1 MKLTSKFLS
10 MVVMLVVLLI
20 SSSASPVHAARQF
33 KDVKPGHWAFES
45 VIWAYDQGLTK
56 GYPDGTFAPDKPI
69 TEAQLVTMLVRLDCS
84 SPDSFPAEQGEHK
97 ASGNYWY
104 LSGKNIPLDG
114 QNRSFAK
121 DWPIK
126 RSSAAQI
133 MAAYK
138 GFDLA
143 KKQAVYYMYTEDLAT
158 GRTGKNTWKDFSPDD
173 SLTRAE
179 AVDLLRNVSM
189 NGSCEIVGLKKRS
202 SGKDNGKFPLPSSFD
217 DDGTVHFPTNNKPS
231 KPPVVSNPG
240 ASNEVDID
248 KSELIANGVDSTYVT
263 VSFKDC
269 NGNTIPYDRSLSVR
283 VTSSAGAILEGDGE
297 KYEQNSPNNHW
308 YPYKTSI
315 MTGTDGPD
323 VTVKVTAP
331 KSKTYLK
338 DTLTFELVQG
348 NGSSYINCANQI
360 VTVNLD
366 YVPKAEVRLEIVP
379 ERYTQNGTLIERE
392 KVVATVAL
400 PGGEVV
406 RNFRGYVNLR
416 STSGIQLTTYSPS
429 FVSGVATAY
438 VLPNE
443 SFEPIRGEIIAEVIP
458 YNSFYPTEL
467 TGVLNETHSVD
478 ITHDGFLS
486 TDATCSNE
494 IPEMAFIIDS
504 SGSMNQNDPYR
515 LRVKKTEELIE
526 NLEAG
531 LNVAV
536 DFNSSARKLNYW
548 RDWYSTKNSIT
559 QVKQYGGTNIGAGMN
574 KAFAEMVST
583 GSKAAILLTDGK
595 SSESSIKSALDK
607 AKRDGIVV
615 YTIGL
620 GKERNLNSP
629 LLKQIAKETGGTY
642 YHITDSIDLGLVY
655 QSILQEITCG
665 ETALTCSSASMLF
678 ENSSV
683 TFGAPKVVMETDL
696 REGCGQIAKV
706 VVRFNSIKGN
716 IDYELV
722 HRGHNSYRF
731 IMNKD
736 EIANYHLYTTAQFI
750 AYDRGNNQVGAIKTV
765 PIK

>member
-1 MKLTSKFLS
+1 MKSTSKFLS

-20 SSSASPVHAARQF
+20 SSSASPVNAARQF

-45 VIWAYDQGLTK
+45 VNWAYDQGLTK

-84 SPDSFPAEQGEHK
+84 SPDSFPSEPGQHK

-114 QNRSFAK
+114 QNRTFAK
-121 DWPIK
+121 DWPVK
-126 RSSAAQI
+126 RSTAAQI
-133 MAAYK
+133 IAAYN
-138 GFDLA
+138 GYDLD
-143 KKQAVYYMYTEDLAT
+143 KKQAVQYLYTEDLAT
-158 GRTGKNTWKDFSPDD
+158 GRAGKNTWKDFSPDD

-179 AVDLLRNVSM
+179 AVDLLRKVSM
-189 NGSCEIVGLKKRS
+189 NGSCDIVGLKKRA
-202 SGKDNGKFPLPSSFD
+202 SGKDNGTFPLPSSFD

-231 KPPVVSNPG
+231 KPPVVINPG

-248 KSELIANGVDSTYVT
+248 KSELIANGNDSTYVT

-269 NGNTIPYDRSLSVR
+269 NGNTIPYDRSLAVR
-283 VTSSAGAILEGDGE
+283 VTSSAGATLAGDTE
-297 KYEQNSPNNHW
+297 KYDYDWSNNHSR
-308 YPYKTSI
+308 PYKTSI

-323 VTVKVTAP
+323 ATVKVTAP
-331 KSKTYLK
+331 LSKTYLK
-338 DTLTFELVQG
+338 DTLTFELIQG

-392 KVVATVAL
+392 KVVTTIVL

-406 RNFRGYVNLR
+406 RNFRGHVNLR

-429 FVSGVATAY
+429 FVSGAATAY
-438 VLPNE
+438 VIPNE
-443 SFEPIRGEIIAEVIP
+443 SPEPIRGEIIAEVVP
-458 YNSFYPTEL
+458 YNSFYPVEL
-467 TGVLNETHSVD
+467 TGVINETHSVD

-486 TDATCSNE
+486 IDAICSNE
-494 IPEMAFIIDS
+494 IPEMAFIIDA
-504 SGSMNQNDPYR
+504 SGSMMHNDPKSFR
-515 LRVKKTEELIE
+515 ITKTQGLIN
-526 NLEAG
+526 NLQAERNIAIK
-531 LNVAV
+531 
-536 DFNSSARKLNYW
+536 FNSSSQHL
-548 RDWYSTKNSIT
+548 IT
-559 QVKQYGGTNIGAGMN
+559 DQWFVVPPHLTRIGQSGGTNIGAGMN
-574 KAFAEMVST
+574 SAFDRMSSS
-583 GSKAAILLTDGK
+583 GSKVAILLTDGN
-595 SSESSIKSALDK
+595 SSESSIQSALDK
-607 AKRDGIVV
+607 AVKGGIVV

-629 LLKQIAKETGGTY
+629 LLKKIAKDTGGTY

-655 QSILQEITCG
+655 QSIIKEITCG
-665 ETALTCSSASMLF
+665 VPALTCSSASMLF
-678 ENSSV
+678 ENPSV
-683 TFGAPKVVMETDL
+683 TFGTPRVVMETDL

-706 VVRFNSIKGN
+706 VVRFNSSKGN

-722 HRGHNSYRF
+722 HRGHNNYRF
-731 IMNKD
+731 IIDKD
-736 EIANYHLYTTAQFI
+736 EIANYHLYTSAQFI
-750 AYDRGNNQVGAIKTV
+750 AYDRSNNQVGAIKTV

>member
-1 MKLTSKFLS
+1 MQSTGRFLS

-20 SSSASPVHAARQF
+20 SASTTPVNAARQF

-45 VIWAYDQGLTK
+45 VNWAYDQGLTK
-56 GYPDGTFAPDKPI
+56 GYPDGTFGPDKPI

-84 SPDSFPAEQGEHK
+84 SPDSFPAEPGQHK

-104 LSGKNIPLDG
+104 MSGKNIPLDG
-114 QNRSFAK
+114 QNRPFAK

-126 RSSAAQI
+126 RSAVAQI
-133 MAAYK
+133 IAAYN
-138 GFDLA
+138 GFDLD
-143 KKQAVYYMYTEDLAT
+143 KKQAVQYLYTEDLAT

-179 AVDLLRNVSM
+179 AVDLLRKASM
-189 NGSCEIVGLKKRS
+189 NGSCDIVGLKKRA
-202 SGKDNGKFPLPSSFD
+202 SGKDNSKFPLPSIFD
-217 DDGTVHFPTNNKPS
+217 DDGTVHFPSTNKPS
-231 KPPVVSNPG
+231 KPPVVINPG
-240 ASNEVDID
+240 ASNDVEVD
-248 KSELIANGVDSTYVT
+248 KKELIANGVDSTYVT

-269 NGNTIPYDRSLSVR
+269 NGNAIPYDRSLSVR

-297 KYEQNSPNNHW
+297 KYQQNWPNNHL

-323 VTVKVTAP
+323 ATVKVTAP

-348 NGSSYINCANQI
+348 NGSSYINCSNQI

-379 ERYTQNGTLIERE
+379 QRYTENGTQIEPE
-392 KVVATVAL
+392 KVVATVVS

-429 FVSGVATAY
+429 FASGVATAF
-438 VLPNE
+438 VIH
-443 SFEPIRGEIIAEVIP
+443 SDSVDPIRGEIIAEVIP
-458 YNSFYPTEL
+458 YNSLYPAEL
-467 TGVLNETHSVD
+467 TGVINETHSVD
-478 ITHDGFLS
+478 ITHDGFLR
-486 TDATCSNE
+486 TDAICSNE

-504 SGSMNQNDPYR
+504 SGSMKQNDPKK
-515 LRVKKTEELIE
+515 LRITKTQGFINNLQAERNIAVK
-526 NLEAG
+526 
-531 LNVAV
+531 
-536 DFNSSARKLNYW
+536 FNSSSQHIIT
-548 RDWYSTKNSIT
+548 DQWYIVPPYLK
-559 QVKQYGGTNIGAGMN
+559 QVGHSGGTNIGAGMN
-574 KAFAEMVST
+574 DAFNRMTPSAN
-583 GSKAAILLTDGK
+583 KAAILVTDGK
-595 SSESSIKSALDK
+595 SSESSIKSALDH

-620 GKERNLNSP
+620 GKEKNLNSP

-642 YHITDSIDLGLVY
+642 YHITDSIELGLVY
-655 QSILQEITCG
+655 QSILKEITCG
-665 ETALTCSSASMLF
+665 EKALTCSSASMLF

-683 TFGAPKVVMETDL
+683 TATSSQVVMETDL

-706 VVRFNSIKGN
+706 VVRFNSNKGN

-722 HRGHNSYRF
+722 HRGHNNYRF
-731 IMNKD
+731 IIGKD
-736 EIANYHLYTTAQFI
+736 EIANYHLYTSAQFI
-750 AYDRGNNQVGAIKTV
+750 AYDRDNKQVGAIKTV